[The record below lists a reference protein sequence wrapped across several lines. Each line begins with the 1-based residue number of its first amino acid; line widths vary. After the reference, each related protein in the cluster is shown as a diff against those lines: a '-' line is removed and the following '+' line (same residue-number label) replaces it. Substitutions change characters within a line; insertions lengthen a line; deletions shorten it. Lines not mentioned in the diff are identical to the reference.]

1 LAKIFFTDEAIE
13 KTPKNFFLHRKKR
26 YNIPRYKSFT
36 DEAIQLPSI
45 LENVSITAILKIVS
59 IKRQDFPAN
68 SAEKLGPLRKKV
80 GPIVILAFLVS
91 FALQKKIYLSLCVCE
106 KSSILL
112 GLTLPL
118 ERKRYQI
125 INKESIGKV
134 IFYLKLADTIAQYK
148 SRNLRP

>member
-1 LAKIFFTDEAIE
+1 M
-13 KTPKNFFLHRKKR
+13 KR

-80 GPIVILAFLVS
+80 WPHSNFSFFGVICTTGENVS
-91 FALQKKIYLSLCVCE
+91 VSMCVKKV
-106 KSSILL
+106 
-112 GLTLPL
+112 
-118 ERKRYQI
+118 
-125 INKESIGKV
+125 
-134 IFYLKLADTIAQYK
+134 QYY
-148 SRNLRP
+148 